1 MPIKIEK
8 TNPILQGE
16 YISALQ
22 IAMNALGYTDANGNK
37 LEVDGKCG
45 TKTVQAVTAFANAHA
60 DCCAVETVTPIA
72 TFTSTDGNY
81 NLVIIPSGQ
90 EA

>member
-16 YISALQ
+16 YIRALQ

-60 DCCAVETVTPIA
+60 DCCTVETVTPIA
-72 TFTSTDGNY
+72 TFASTDGNY

-90 EA
+90 EV